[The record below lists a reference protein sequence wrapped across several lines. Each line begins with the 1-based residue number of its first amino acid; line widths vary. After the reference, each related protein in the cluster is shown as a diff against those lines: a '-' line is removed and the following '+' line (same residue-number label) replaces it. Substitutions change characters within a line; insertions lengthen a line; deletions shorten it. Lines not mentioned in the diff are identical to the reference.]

1 MFQSNCPQVLD
12 KMKNVFLKQRTES
25 SNIFQSHV
33 TLMRW
38 MKLPVVH
45 QRSQVSADTTANMD
59 GSVCGG
65 QACVPWLGSI
75 IRMRVI
81 SRLREVH
88 ELIFVLPQA
97 DALAYILFSAP
108 DRIIMILIHFTNEIY
123 FFHR

>member
-1 MFQSNCPQVLD
+1 MIYVNLIARKRAVLLNGEHPSARSHATLVQVD
-12 KMKNVFLKQRTES
+12 EAS
-25 SNIFQSHV
+25 CG
-33 TLMRW
+33 
-38 MKLPVVH
+38 P
-45 QRSQVSADTTANMD
+45 SQQPGFGRHNANMD

-97 DALAYILFSAP
+97 DALAYILFSRHP
-108 DRIIMILIHFTNEIY
+108 TE
-123 FFHR
+123 